1 MRLVIC
7 TDMALGIWA
16 FTQEWTAELLQ
27 RGIIHDKNGR
37 RSCPIG
43 SPLSV
48 CPLENCLRNVSYSW
62 PLLL

>member
-1 MRLVIC
+1 MRLVIY
-7 TDMALGIWA
+7 TDMVLGIWA
-16 FTQEWTAELLQ
+16 FTQEWTAKLLQ

-48 CPLENCLRNVSYSW
+48 SPLEAA
-62 PLLL
+62 